1 MQNTKD
7 SFYITLRN
15 RLATV
20 NPARVMMLR
29 GVQRPGILMEEAEAV
44 VPQIAPDVFVLRW
57 AGKKLDSQLSHT
69 LLQLDCEVRY
79 TTGGTQTLLGLDRGR
94 ALEGMDAEL
103 LSMLTPTQATKMDY
117 SQTPAAPMST
127 AIFWADPVFGPAITI
142 RERLERTVKVSLFSF
157 VQGVNQ

>member
-20 NPARVMMLR
+20 NPARLMTLR

-57 AGKKLDSQLSHT
+57 TGNKLDMLMPQT
-69 LLQLDCEVRY
+69 LIQMDCEILYV
-79 TTGGTQTLLGLDRGR
+79 TGGTQTLLGLDRGR
-94 ALEGMDAEL
+94 ALEAMDAEL
-103 LSMLTPTQATKMDY
+103 LSMLMPSQATKMDY

-127 AIFWADPVFGPAITI
+127 SIFWAAPIFGPATTI
-142 RERLERTVKVSLFSF
+142 RERLGRTAKVSVFSF
-157 VQGVNQ
+157 LPGANQ